1 MGADLAKDG
10 LAAGDLVEMT
20 GTGTGMDFTP
30 ESIMVV
36 GSADALDTSGGSAGA
51 MSNNK

>member
-36 GSADALDTSGGSAGA
+36 GA
-51 MSNNK
+51 

>member
-36 GSADALDTSGGSAGA
+36 GSPTRSTPPAALPER
-51 MSNNK
+51 